1 MKNVGFNIPVVVA
14 HRKQEILGAPDL
26 LVGSGKRYYV
36 SETGNDTND
45 GLSPESAWATLE
57 HVNRANHLRTGDVV
71 LFRRGDL
78 FRGILQTKSGVG
90 YGAYGSGPKPRIC
103 GSLWNA
109 AELHW
114 ETTDILH
121 VYRCEGIYDRDAG
134 LLIGDDGKLVGIK
147 KLGGIEELQND
158 GDFFHA
164 PDRHVY
170 MRWSQG
176 NPAECFKEIE
186 IGINLHTVQLLNG
199 QENITIENLNVCY
212 TGAHGIAGGY
222 CKNIVIRFC
231 EFHWI
236 GGSIQAGTVRY
247 GNAVEFW
254 ASSDT
259 VLVEHCYVSQVYDAG
274 ITHQAGG
281 AKQVQMRHITYRY
294 NLVEYCTFSFECYV
308 RRRNKDGKILIDPEC
323 YMEDILIENNLTLYA
338 GFGLGEQRPDKNTPA
353 HIKTW
358 ESENFAKNSIIR
370 DNIFYQSRVN
380 LFQIDA
386 IEPQYYPELRHN
398 TYIQVKGRPF
408 GVWNKE
414 SVCQCEDTAHEMRD
428 RGIDVDPIVI
438 WEEEAI

>member
-1 MKNVGFNIPVVVA
+1 M
-14 HRKQEILGAPDL
+14 
-26 LVGSGKRYYV
+26 
-36 SETGNDTND
+36 
-45 GLSPESAWATLE
+45 
-57 HVNRANHLRTGDVV
+57 RTGDVV

-323 YMEDILIENNLTLYA
+323 YMEDIRIGDLAKACHISETHFRRVFTSYMHMSPLEYINKVRIQTACEILKKTDESIADIAYKCGFTTNSTFNRNFRQLMGMSPAEWRKRPENY
-338 GFGLGEQRPDKNTPA
+338 EQQLLKFDI
-353 HIKTW
+353 H
-358 ESENFAKNSIIR
+358 SE
-370 DNIFYQSRVN
+370 
-380 LFQIDA
+380 
-386 IEPQYYPELRHN
+386 
-398 TYIQVKGRPF
+398 KG
-408 GVWNKE
+408 W
-414 SVCQCEDTAHEMRD
+414 
-428 RGIDVDPIVI
+428 
-438 WEEEAI
+438 